1 MLTDKPWSSP
11 VYISVADRDWVAV
24 STTAR
29 AAQLRVY
36 HWPRKDCSKRESA
49 LEACLAVLTAG
60 QPPELSR
67 LTFMRAARE
76 AGLLVNDARWR
87 NSLLVN

>member
-11 VYISVADRDWVAV
+11 VYIYIADGDCVAV
-24 STTAR
+24 CTTAR
-29 AAQLRVY
+29 AAQLLVY

-67 LTFMRAARE
+67 LTFVRAAME
-76 AGLLVNDARWR
+76 AGLLVIDARWR
-87 NSLLVN
+87 NTLH